1 MEMHKGHNKEIR
13 RIYMEKLV
21 IGVDPGLSG
30 GIAVVGMDGVA
41 VDVVSMPETMQ
52 DLLEYLRSWC
62 SDDCTSVCYME
73 KVGFGMPGQSSKAT
87 ATFSRHC
94 GHLEMALLSLGIPT
108 NEVTPQKWMRHYQL
122 GRSSDFSKGE
132 WKNRLKSKA
141 QQLFPREK
149 VTLKVADALLIA
161 LYGVRQEKGGV

>member
-1 MEMHKGHNKEIR
+1 MQYLSVFWIMEGRYVLGI
-13 RIYMEKLV
+13 
-21 IGVDPGLSG
+21 DPGMSG
-30 GIAVVGMDGVA
+30 GIAVVGMDGIA
-41 VDVVSMPETMQ
+41 VDVAVMPATMQ
-52 DLLEYLRSWC
+52 DLLDYLRSWC
-62 SDDCTSVCYME
+62 VGGNTCVCYLE

-108 NEVTPQKWMRHYQL
+108 YEVTPHKWMKHYQL
-122 GRSSDFSKGE
+122 GRSSDFGKTE

-161 LYGVRQEKGGV
+161 LYGVRQEKGGGV